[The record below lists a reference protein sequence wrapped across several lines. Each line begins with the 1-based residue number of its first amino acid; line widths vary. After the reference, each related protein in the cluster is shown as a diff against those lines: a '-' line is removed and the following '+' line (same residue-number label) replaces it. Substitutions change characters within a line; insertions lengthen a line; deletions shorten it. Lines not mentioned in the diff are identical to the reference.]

1 MILNYFHELNKLDE
15 TWELEEVFE
24 THDELNQQLFD
35 NDILRKDIRKR
46 LLEIVDL
53 FIGKI
58 REDNIPID
66 VIDYWLLGSNAAYNY
81 GPKSDIDIHI
91 IVNLE
96 DLGVDPYILQVLYNY
111 IKSDFNNKYDIEV
124 KGHEVELYLEDVR
137 SGAVT
142 NGIYSLKQNRW
153 IKFPIRIEYMR
164 FDVTETDEYK
174 DWYQRYLSLKDN
186 EIEQFINDLYLMRK
200 ESLATEGEWGTGNLV
215 FKEFRNLGYLDSLK
229 DRKYEY
235 KSKELT
241 LESLNKN
248 ILCEKHWIEAQA
260 SDGTSSYDFTFY
272 ATDNNPAADLDT
284 LIPII
289 NGTQTGTYKQSLDKT
304 VLNNIKALYDKNN
317 PAAFTLRMIRALPA
331 GVTPYNRITLMD
343 RDLRKE
349 ASNQV
354 YSGIGLT
361 SSQKLHLSKYGCNE
375 LYVHHMNKHEDDNSI
390 NNLLVVGYPSGNLG
404 LAHAT
409 HQLIHNGKPSYPPN
423 ITLTPGTHYIVPYV
437 DCDTG
442 HLGDVEFIIN

>member
-1 MILNYFHELNKLDE
+1 MILKYFHELNKLNE

-91 IVNLE
+91 IVNME

-153 IKFPIRIEYMR
+153 IKFPTRTEYMR

-174 DWYQRYLSLKDN
+174 DWYQRYLELEDD

-215 FKEFRNLGYLDSLK
+215 FKEFRNQGYLDSLK
-229 DRKYEY
+229 DRKYKY
-235 KSKELT
+235 RSRELT
-241 LESLNKN
+241 LENL
-248 ILCEKHWIEAQA
+248 LETRLAQE
-260 SDGTSSYDFTFY
+260 
-272 ATDNNPAADLDT
+272 
-284 LIPII
+284 
-289 NGTQTGTYKQSLDKT
+289 
-304 VLNNIKALYDKNN
+304 
-317 PAAFTLRMIRALPA
+317 
-331 GVTPYNRITLMD
+331 NRIKFHKKFKESFLCLL
-343 RDLRKE
+343 RDDYEKVLAKE
-349 ASNQV
+349 QERHGQTYLKIYLCKQRGITYSPSLHVHHIDGDHTNIVDSNLV
-354 YSGIGLT
+354 VLT
-361 SSQKLHLSKYGCNE
+361 PSEHKKLHEDALEAALKHILEYPNFSNWTKKKVHSDLTVDNIPQDIFLSAG
-375 LYVHHMNKHEDDNSI
+375 
-390 NNLLVVGYPSGNLG
+390 
-404 LAHAT
+404 
-409 HQLIHNGKPSYPPN
+409 
-423 ITLTPGTHYIVPYV
+423 
-437 DCDTG
+437 
-442 HLGDVEFIIN
+442 

>member
-1 MILNYFHELNKLDE
+1 MILNYFHELNKLNE

-35 NDILRKDIRKR
+35 NDVLRKDIRER

-53 FIGKI
+53 FVSKI
-58 REDNIPID
+58 KEDNIPIN

-96 DLGVDPYILQVLYNY
+96 DLGVDPYILQVLYDY

-153 IKFPIRIEYMR
+153 IKFPTRTEYMR

-174 DWYQRYLSLKDN
+174 DWYQRYLTLEDN

-200 ESLATEGEWGTGNLV
+200 ESLATEGEWGPGNLI

-229 DRKYEY
+229 DRKYKY

-241 LESLNKN
+241 LESLNESSLVENWYEITALNSSLKPFYFY
-248 ILCEKHWIEAQA
+248 
-260 SDGTSSYDFTFY
+260 SSSY
-272 ATDNNPAADLDT
+272 NNAIKT
-284 LIPII
+284 LTSII
-289 NGTQTGTYKQSLDKT
+289 QGNSEPKQQ
-304 VLNNIKALYDKNN
+304 
-317 PAAFTLRMIRALPA
+317 
-331 GVTPYNRITLMD
+331 YNRILLDEIRGQYKNKLKKNPNFSAYFNILSINPKRVKDDRNLTLTD
-343 RDLRKE
+343 RALRQDTHDLINSK
-349 ASNQV
+349 SNFKND
-354 YSGIGLT
+354 IN
-361 SSQKLHLSKYGCNE
+361 SSEVDNKDY
-375 LYVHHMNKHEDDNSI
+375 YVHHKDGQEKNNNFDNLVLIDNSNDI
-390 NNLLVVGYPSGNLG
+390 KF
-404 LAHAT
+404 AHA
-409 HQLIHNGKPSYPPN
+409 IHKIIQDNPK
-423 ITLTPGTHYIVPYV
+423 ITTPHIKIPIY
-437 DCDTG
+437 
-442 HLGDVEFIIN
+442 EFDIKTKKWINSHTAEFEIS

>member
-1 MILNYFHELNKLDE
+1 MILNYFQELNKLDE

-35 NDILRKDIRKR
+35 NDVLRKDVRQR

-53 FIGKI
+53 FVSKI
-58 REDNIPID
+58 KEDNIPID

-153 IKFPIRIEYMR
+153 IKFPIRTEYMR
-164 FDVTETDEYK
+164 FDITETDEYK
-174 DWYQRYLSLKDN
+174 DWYQRYLKLEDA

-229 DRKYEY
+229 DRKYKY
-235 KSKELT
+235 RSKELT
-241 LESLNKN
+241 LEGLN
-248 ILCEKHWIEAQA
+248 LQ
-260 SDGTSSYDFTFY
+260 
-272 ATDNNPAADLDT
+272 
-284 LIPII
+284 
-289 NGTQTGTYKQSLDKT
+289 
-304 VLNNIKALYDKNN
+304 
-317 PAAFTLRMIRALPA
+317 
-331 GVTPYNRITLMD
+331 
-343 RDLRKE
+343 
-349 ASNQV
+349 
-354 YSGIGLT
+354 
-361 SSQKLHLSKYGCNE
+361 
-375 LYVHHMNKHEDDNSI
+375 
-390 NNLLVVGYPSGNLG
+390 
-404 LAHAT
+404 
-409 HQLIHNGKPSYPPN
+409 
-423 ITLTPGTHYIVPYV
+423 
-437 DCDTG
+437 
-442 HLGDVEFIIN
+442 

>member
-1 MILNYFHELNKLDE
+1 MILNYFHELNRLDE

-35 NDILRKDIRKR
+35 NDILRKDIRQR

-53 FIGKI
+53 FISKI
-58 REDNIPID
+58 KEDNIPIN

-111 IKSDFNNKYDIEV
+111 IKSDFNNKYDIEI

-153 IKFPIRIEYMR
+153 IKFPTRTEYMR

-174 DWYQRYLSLKDN
+174 DWYQRYLSLEDS

-200 ESLATEGEWGTGNLV
+200 ESLATDGEWGTGNLV
-215 FKEFRNLGYLDSLK
+215 FKEFRNSGFLDSLK

-235 KSKELT
+235 KSKGLT
-241 LESLNKN
+241 LENLEEDLLCENWWKLTLQQEVDSSPILKEDPVVYVKAKTEGQAKDIFSNRKNGSEKINKN
-248 ILCEKHWIEAQA
+248 LTNSQKPETILKAEKLKLKG
-260 SDGTSSYDFTFY
+260 SDSDLYQILNSTQMQHVFTLSHSTLRKHAHKEVNADVKQKYSDDRNKYLIHHKDGNEGNKSKTNLLAIPYENGNQSSR
-272 ATDNNPAADLDT
+272 NIADL
-284 LIPII
+284 IHQI
-289 NGTQTGTYKQSLDKT
+289 LDRLGIGKGSCR
-304 VLNNIKALYDKNN
+304 NYSISIFEYDKNGD
-317 PAAFTLRMIRALPA
+317 LSKGSLEIALK
-331 GVTPYNRITLMD
+331 N
-343 RDLRKE
+343 
-349 ASNQV
+349 
-354 YSGIGLT
+354 SGI
-361 SSQKLHLSKYGCNE
+361 S
-375 LYVHHMNKHEDDNSI
+375 
-390 NNLLVVGYPSGNLG
+390 
-404 LAHAT
+404 
-409 HQLIHNGKPSYPPN
+409 
-423 ITLTPGTHYIVPYV
+423 
-437 DCDTG
+437 
-442 HLGDVEFIIN
+442 